1 VRRNFTNKEI
11 YLKVEFYRH
20 QLGEEELNGVKEV
33 LGSLFLTTGPK
44 TREFEQSFASY
55 LGVDGCLGVTS
66 WTMGN
71 FITLKALDIGPGDK
85 VLTTPLTY
93 VATANTILHTGAEPV
108 FADVDPVTGNL
119 DPEAVR
125 KALAVH
131 KDVKAMIVV
140 HLYGQMADMKA
151 LSELAKEFGVFL
163 IEDCAH
169 CVEGVRDG
177 VRPGQLSDAAA
188 FSFYATK
195 NMTCAEGGAIV
206 TNNQFLLERIR
217 PLRLHGVDTYAMDQR
232 KDGIYRH
239 WDMTELGYKCNMH
252 DLSAALLLP
261 QLARIEETR
270 KSRER
275 LCKRYDKL
283 LQGLDSIEIIPKIEG
298 STHAYHLYTIRVHPD
313 KRDRILTELSL
324 RDIGVGV
331 NFRVVHLMAYYV
343 ERFGFEEGIF
353 PVAERIG
360 ASTISL
366 PLYPALRE
374 KEQEYVV
381 ETIKSILSEIGN

>member
-1 VRRNFTNKEI
+1 M
-11 YLKVEFYRH
+11 KVEFYRH

-33 LGSLFLTTGPK
+33 LGSLFLTTGTK

-93 VATANTILHTGAEPV
+93 VATANTILHVGAEPV
-108 FADVDPVTGNL
+108 FADVDPITGNL
-119 DPEAVR
+119 DPETAR
-125 KALAVH
+125 KALVAN
-131 KDVKAMIVV
+131 KGVKAMIVV

-206 TNNQFLLERIR
+206 TNNQSLLERMR

-283 LQGLDSIEIIPKIEG
+283 LQGLDSIEIIPEIAG
-298 STHAYHLYTIRVHPD
+298 STHACHLYTIRVDPD
-313 KRDRILTELSL
+313 KRDRMLTELSL
-324 RDIGVGV
+324 RGVGVGV

-343 ERFGFEEGIF
+343 EHFGFEEGIF
-353 PVAERIG
+353 PMAERIG

>member
-1 VRRNFTNKEI
+1 M
-11 YLKVEFYRH
+11 KVEFYRH

-33 LGSLFLTTGPK
+33 LSSLFLTTGPK

-93 VATANTILHTGAEPV
+93 VATANTILHVGAEPV
-108 FADVDPVTGNL
+108 FADVDPITGNL
-119 DPEAVR
+119 DPEAAR
-125 KALAVH
+125 KALTAN
-131 KDVKAMIVV
+131 KGVKAMIVV

-177 VRPGQLSDAAA
+177 VRPGHLSDAAA

-206 TNNQFLLERIR
+206 TNNQSLLERIR

-283 LQGLDSIEIIPKIEG
+283 LQGLDSIEIIPEIAG
-298 STHAYHLYTIRVHPD
+298 STHACHLYTIRVDPD
-313 KRDRILTELSL
+313 KRDRMLTELSL
-324 RDIGVGV
+324 RGVGVGV

-353 PVAERIG
+353 PMAERIG

-374 KEQEYVV
+374 EEQEYVIG
-381 ETIKSILSEIGN
+381 TIKSILSEIGN

>member
-1 VRRNFTNKEI
+1 M
-11 YLKVEFYRH
+11 KVEFYRH

-44 TREFEQSFASY
+44 TREFEQSFAAY

-93 VATANTILHTGAEPV
+93 VATANTILHVGAEPV
-108 FADVDPVTGNL
+108 FADVDPITGNL
-119 DPEAVR
+119 DPEAAR
-125 KALAVH
+125 KALTAN
-131 KDVKAMIVV
+131 KGVKAMIVV

-206 TNNQFLLERIR
+206 TQNQSLLERMR

-239 WDMTELGYKCNMH
+239 WDMTELGYKCNMN

-283 LQGLDSIEIIPKIEG
+283 LQGLDSIEIIPEIAG
-298 STHAYHLYTIRVHPD
+298 STHACHLYTIRVDPG
-313 KRDRILTELSL
+313 KRDRMLTELSL
-324 RDIGVGV
+324 RGVGVGV

-353 PVAERIG
+353 PMAERIG
-360 ASTISL
+360 ASSISL

-374 KEQEYVV
+374 EEQEYVV
-381 ETIKSILSEIGN
+381 GTIKSILSEIGN

>member
-1 VRRNFTNKEI
+1 
-11 YLKVEFYRH
+11 LKVEFYRH

-33 LGSLFLTTGPK
+33 LDSLFLTTGPK

-93 VATANTILHTGAEPV
+93 VATANTILHVGAEPV
-108 FADVDPVTGNL
+108 FADVDPITGNL
-119 DPEAVR
+119 DPEAAR
-125 KALAVH
+125 KALAAN

-206 TNNQFLLERIR
+206 TNNQSLLERIR

-275 LCKRYDKL
+275 LCKRYDKFL
-283 LQGLDSIEIIPKIEG
+283 HGLDSIEIIPEVEG
-298 STHAYHLYTIRVHPD
+298 STHACHLYTIRVHPD
-313 KRDRILTELSL
+313 KRDRMLTELSL
-324 RDIGVGV
+324 RGVGVGV

-353 PVAERIG
+353 PMAERIG

-374 KEQEYVV
+374 EEQEYVV

>member
-1 VRRNFTNKEI
+1 M
-11 YLKVEFYRH
+11 KVEFYRH

-55 LGVDGCLGVTS
+55 LGVAGCLGVTS

-93 VATANTILHTGAEPV
+93 VATANTILHVGAEPV
-108 FADVDPVTGNL
+108 FADVDPITGNL
-119 DPEAVR
+119 DPETAR
-125 KALAVH
+125 KALVAN
-131 KDVKAMIVV
+131 KGVKAMIVV

-177 VRPGQLSDAAA
+177 VRPGQLSDAAV

-206 TNNQFLLERIR
+206 TQNQSLLERMR

-239 WDMTELGYKCNMH
+239 WDMTELGYKCNMN

-275 LCKRYDKL
+275 LCKHYDKL
-283 LQGLDSIEIIPKIEG
+283 LQGLDSIEIIPEIAG
-298 STHAYHLYTIRVHPD
+298 STHACHLYTIRVDPD
-313 KRDRILTELSL
+313 KRDRMLTELSL
-324 RDIGVGV
+324 RGVGVGV

-343 ERFGFEEGIF
+343 EHFGFEEGIF
-353 PVAERIG
+353 PMAERMG

-374 KEQEYVV
+374 EEQEYVV
-381 ETIKSILSEIGN
+381 GTIKSVLSEIGN

>member
-1 VRRNFTNKEI
+1 M
-11 YLKVEFYRH
+11 KVEFYRH

-44 TREFEQSFASY
+44 TREFEQSFAAY

-93 VATANTILHTGAEPV
+93 VATANTILHVGAEPV
-108 FADVDPVTGNL
+108 FADVDPITGNL
-119 DPEAVR
+119 DPEAAR
-125 KALAVH
+125 KALTAN
-131 KDVKAMIVV
+131 KGVKAMIVV

-206 TNNQFLLERIR
+206 TNNQSLLERIR

-283 LQGLDSIEIIPKIEG
+283 LQGLDSIEIIPEIAG
-298 STHAYHLYTIRVHPD
+298 STHACHLYTIRVDPG
-313 KRDRILTELSL
+313 KRDRMLTELSL
-324 RDIGVGV
+324 RGVGVGV

-353 PVAERIG
+353 PMAERIG

-374 KEQEYVV
+374 EEQEYVV
-381 ETIKSILSEIGN
+381 GTIKSILSEIGN

>member
-1 VRRNFTNKEI
+1 M
-11 YLKVEFYRH
+11 KVEFYRH
-20 QLGEEELNGVKEV
+20 QLGKEELNGVKEV

-55 LGVDGCLGVTS
+55 LGVAGCLGVTS

-93 VATANTILHTGAEPV
+93 VATANTILHVGAEPV
-108 FADVDPVTGNL
+108 FADVDPITGNL
-119 DPEAVR
+119 DPETAR
-125 KALAVH
+125 KALVAN
-131 KDVKAMIVV
+131 KGVKAMIVV

-206 TNNQFLLERIR
+206 TQNQSLLERMR

-239 WDMTELGYKCNMH
+239 WDMTELGYKCNMN

-275 LCKRYDKL
+275 LCKHYDKL
-283 LQGLDSIEIIPKIEG
+283 LQGLDSIEIIPEIAG
-298 STHAYHLYTIRVHPD
+298 STHACHLYTIRVDPD
-313 KRDRILTELSL
+313 KRDRMLTELSL
-324 RDIGVGV
+324 RGVGVGV

-343 ERFGFEEGIF
+343 EHFGFEEGIF
-353 PVAERIG
+353 PMAERIG

-374 KEQEYVV
+374 EEQEYVV
-381 ETIKSILSEIGN
+381 GTIKSILSEIGN

>member
-1 VRRNFTNKEI
+1 M
-11 YLKVEFYRH
+11 KVEFYRH

-33 LGSLFLTTGPK
+33 LSSLFLTTGPK

-93 VATANTILHTGAEPV
+93 VATANTILHVGAEPV
-108 FADVDPVTGNL
+108 FADVDPITGNL
-119 DPEAVR
+119 DPEAAR
-125 KALAVH
+125 KALTAN
-131 KDVKAMIVV
+131 KGVKAMIVV

-206 TNNQFLLERIR
+206 TNNQSLLERIR

-283 LQGLDSIEIIPKIEG
+283 LQGLDSIEIIPEIAG
-298 STHAYHLYTIRVHPD
+298 STHACHLYTIRVDPG
-313 KRDRILTELSL
+313 KRDRMLTELSL
-324 RDIGVGV
+324 RGVGVGV

-353 PVAERIG
+353 PMAERIG

-374 KEQEYVV
+374 EEQEYVV

>member
-1 VRRNFTNKEI
+1 M
-11 YLKVEFYRH
+11 KVEFYRH

-55 LGVDGCLGVTS
+55 LGVAGCLGVTS

-93 VATANTILHTGAEPV
+93 VATANTILHVGAEPV
-108 FADVDPVTGNL
+108 FADVDPITGNL
-119 DPEAVR
+119 DPETAR
-125 KALAVH
+125 KALVAN
-131 KDVKAMIVV
+131 KGVKAMIVV

-177 VRPGQLSDAAA
+177 VRPGQLSDAAV

-206 TNNQFLLERIR
+206 TQNQSLLERMR

-239 WDMTELGYKCNMH
+239 WDMTELGYKCNMN

-275 LCKRYDKL
+275 LCKHYDKL
-283 LQGLDSIEIIPKIEG
+283 LQGLDSIEIIPEIAG
-298 STHAYHLYTIRVHPD
+298 STHACHLYTIRVDPD
-313 KRDRILTELSL
+313 KRDRMLTELSL
-324 RDIGVGV
+324 RGVGVGV

-343 ERFGFEEGIF
+343 EHFGFEEGIF
-353 PVAERIG
+353 PMAERIG

-374 KEQEYVV
+374 EEQEYVV
-381 ETIKSILSEIGN
+381 GTIKSVLSEIGN

>member
-1 VRRNFTNKEI
+1 M
-11 YLKVEFYRH
+11 KVEFYRH

-33 LGSLFLTTGPK
+33 LSSLFLTTGPK

-93 VATANTILHTGAEPV
+93 VATANTILHVGAEPV
-108 FADVDPVTGNL
+108 FADVDPITGNL
-119 DPEAVR
+119 DPEAAR
-125 KALAVH
+125 KALTAN
-131 KDVKAMIVV
+131 KGVKAMIVV

-206 TNNQFLLERIR
+206 TNNQSLLERIR

-283 LQGLDSIEIIPKIEG
+283 LQGLDSIEIIPEIAG
-298 STHAYHLYTIRVHPD
+298 STHACHLYTIRVDPG
-313 KRDRILTELSL
+313 KRDRMLTELSL
-324 RDIGVGV
+324 RGVGVGV

-353 PVAERIG
+353 PMAERIG

-374 KEQEYVV
+374 EEQEYVV
-381 ETIKSILSEIGN
+381 GTIKSILSEIGN

>member
-1 VRRNFTNKEI
+1 M
-11 YLKVEFYRH
+11 KVEFYKH
-20 QLGEEELNGVKEV
+20 QLGEEELEGVEEV

-44 TREFEQSFASY
+44 TREFELKFASY
-55 LGVDGCLGVTS
+55 LGVNGCLGVTS

-93 VATANTILHTGAEPV
+93 VATANTILHAGAKPV

-119 DPEAVR
+119 DPRATR
-125 KALAVH
+125 KALAEN
-131 KDVKAMIVV
+131 KDIKALIVV

-151 LSELAKEFGVFL
+151 LSELAKEFGVYL

-177 VRPGQLSDAAA
+177 IRPGQLSDAAV

-206 TNNQFLLERIR
+206 TNNQSLLKRIR

-239 WDMTELGYKCNMH
+239 WNMTELGYKCNMH

-261 QLARIEETR
+261 QLARIEER
-270 KSRER
+270 RRSRER
-275 LCKRYDKL
+275 LCSATTSFSKGWVR
-283 LQGLDSIEIIPKIEG
+283 
-298 STHAYHLYTIRVHPD
+298 
-313 KRDRILTELSL
+313 L
-324 RDIGVGV
+324 RSSR
-331 NFRVVHLMAYYV
+331 NPR
-343 ERFGFEEGIF
+343 R
-353 PVAERIG
+353 
-360 ASTISL
+360 
-366 PLYPALRE
+366 
-374 KEQEYVV
+374 
-381 ETIKSILSEIGN
+381 

>member
-1 VRRNFTNKEI
+1 M
-11 YLKVEFYRH
+11 KVEFYRH

-44 TREFEQSFASY
+44 TREFEQSFAAY

-93 VATANTILHTGAEPV
+93 VATANTILHVGAEPV
-108 FADVDPVTGNL
+108 FADVDPITGNL
-119 DPEAVR
+119 DPEAAR
-125 KALAVH
+125 KALTAN
-131 KDVKAMIVV
+131 KGVKAMIVV

-188 FSFYATK
+188 FSFHATK

-206 TNNQFLLERIR
+206 TNNQSLLERIR

-283 LQGLDSIEIIPKIEG
+283 LQGLDSIEIIPEIEG
-298 STHAYHLYTIRVHPD
+298 STHACHLYTIRVDPG
-313 KRDRILTELSL
+313 KRDRMLTELSL
-324 RDIGVGV
+324 RGVGVGV

-353 PVAERIG
+353 PMAERIG

-374 KEQEYVV
+374 EEQEYVV
-381 ETIKSILSEIGN
+381 GTIKSILSEIGN

>member
-1 VRRNFTNKEI
+1 M
-11 YLKVEFYRH
+11 KVEFYRH

-33 LGSLFLTTGPK
+33 LSSLFLTTGPK

-93 VATANTILHTGAEPV
+93 VATANTILHVGAEPV
-108 FADVDPVTGNL
+108 FADVDPITGNL
-119 DPEAVR
+119 DPEAAR
-125 KALAVH
+125 KALTAN
-131 KDVKAMIVV
+131 KGVKAMIVV

-177 VRPGQLSDAAA
+177 VRPGHLSDAAA

-206 TNNQFLLERIR
+206 TNNQSLLERIR

-239 WDMTELGYKCNMH
+239 WEMTELGYKCNMH

-283 LQGLDSIEIIPKIEG
+283 LQGLDPIEIIPEIAG
-298 STHAYHLYTIRVHPD
+298 STHACHLYTIRVDPD
-313 KRDRILTELSL
+313 KRDRMLTELSL
-324 RDIGVGV
+324 RGVGVGV

-353 PVAERIG
+353 PMAERIG

-374 KEQEYVV
+374 EEQEYVIG
-381 ETIKSILSEIGN
+381 TIKSILSEIGN

>member
-1 VRRNFTNKEI
+1 M
-11 YLKVEFYRH
+11 KVEFYRH

-33 LGSLFLTTGPK
+33 LSSLFLTTGPK

-93 VATANTILHTGAEPV
+93 VATANTILHVGAEPV
-108 FADVDPVTGNL
+108 FADVDPITGNL
-119 DPEAVR
+119 DPEAAR
-125 KALAVH
+125 KALTAN
-131 KDVKAMIVV
+131 KGVKAMIVV

-206 TNNQFLLERIR
+206 TNNQSLLERIR

-239 WDMTELGYKCNMH
+239 WEMTELGYKCNMH

-283 LQGLDSIEIIPKIEG
+283 LQGLDSIEIIPEIAG
-298 STHAYHLYTIRVHPD
+298 STHACHLYTIRVDPD
-313 KRDRILTELSL
+313 KRDRMLTELSL
-324 RDIGVGV
+324 RGVGVGV

-353 PVAERIG
+353 PMAERIG

-374 KEQEYVV
+374 EEQEYVV
-381 ETIKSILSEIGN
+381 GTIKSILSEIGN

>member
-1 VRRNFTNKEI
+1 M
-11 YLKVEFYRH
+11 KVEFYRH

-33 LGSLFLTTGPK
+33 LSSLFLTTGPK

-93 VATANTILHTGAEPV
+93 VATANTILHVGAEPV
-108 FADVDPVTGNL
+108 FADVDPITGNL
-119 DPEAVR
+119 DPEAAR
-125 KALAVH
+125 KALTAN
-131 KDVKAMIVV
+131 KGVKAMIVV

-206 TNNQFLLERIR
+206 TNNQSLLERIR

-283 LQGLDSIEIIPKIEG
+283 LQGLDSIEIIPEIAG
-298 STHAYHLYTIRVHPD
+298 STHACHLYTIRVDPD
-313 KRDRILTELSL
+313 KRDRMLTELSL
-324 RDIGVGV
+324 RGVGVGV

-353 PVAERIG
+353 PMAERIG

-374 KEQEYVV
+374 EEQEYVV

>member
-1 VRRNFTNKEI
+1 M
-11 YLKVEFYRH
+11 KVEFYKH

-44 TREFEQSFASY
+44 TQEFEQRFASF
-55 LGVDGCLGVTS
+55 LGVKACLGVTS

-93 VATANTILHTGAEPV
+93 VATANTIIHAGAEPV

-119 DPEAVR
+119 DPEAAR
-125 KALAVH
+125 KALAEN
-131 KDVKAMIVV
+131 KNVKAMIVV
-140 HLYGQMADMKA
+140 HLYGQMADMNA

-177 VRPGQLSDAAA
+177 IRPGQVSDAAV

-195 NMTCAEGGAIV
+195 NLTCGEGGAIV
-206 TNNQFLLERIR
+206 TNNPSLLERIR

-239 WDMTELGYKCNMH
+239 WDMTELGYKCNMN

-270 KSRER
+270 KIRER
-275 LCKRYDKL
+275 ICYRYDKL
-283 LQGLDSIEIIPKIEG
+283 LRGQGLGSIEIIPEIAG
-298 STHAYHLYTIRVHPD
+298 STHACHLYTIRVDPD
-313 KRDRILTELSL
+313 KRDRMLTELSL
-324 RDIGVGV
+324 RGVGVGV

-343 ERFGFEEGIF
+343 EHFGFKEGIF
-353 PVAERIG
+353 PFAERIG

-366 PLYPALRE
+366 PLYPALRKE
-374 KEQEYVV
+374 EQEYAVDS
-381 ETIKSILSEIGN
+381 IKSILSELGN

>member
-1 VRRNFTNKEI
+1 
-11 YLKVEFYRH
+11 LKVEFYRH

-44 TREFEQSFASY
+44 TREFEQSFAAY

-93 VATANTILHTGAEPV
+93 VATANTILHVGAEPV
-108 FADVDPVTGNL
+108 FADVDPITGNL
-119 DPEAVR
+119 DPEAAR
-125 KALAVH
+125 KALTAN
-131 KDVKAMIVV
+131 KGVKAMIVV

-206 TNNQFLLERIR
+206 TNNQSLLERIR

-283 LQGLDSIEIIPKIEG
+283 LQGLDSIEIIPEIEG
-298 STHAYHLYTIRVHPD
+298 STHACHLYTIRVDPG
-313 KRDRILTELSL
+313 KRDRMLTELSL
-324 RDIGVGV
+324 RGVGVGV

-353 PVAERIG
+353 PMAERIG

-374 KEQEYVV
+374 EEQEYVV
-381 ETIKSILSEIGN
+381 GTIKSILSEIGN

>member
-1 VRRNFTNKEI
+1 M
-11 YLKVEFYRH
+11 KVEFYRH

-33 LGSLFLTTGPK
+33 LSSLFLTTGPK

-93 VATANTILHTGAEPV
+93 VATANTILHVGAEPV
-108 FADVDPVTGNL
+108 FADVDPITGNL
-119 DPEAVR
+119 DPEAAR
-125 KALAVH
+125 KALTAN
-131 KDVKAMIVV
+131 KGVKAMIVV

-177 VRPGQLSDAAA
+177 VRPGHLSDAAA

-206 TNNQFLLERIR
+206 TNNQSLLERIR

-239 WDMTELGYKCNMH
+239 WEMTELGYKCNMH

-283 LQGLDSIEIIPKIEG
+283 LQGLDSIEIIPEIAG
-298 STHAYHLYTIRVHPD
+298 STHACHLYTIRVDPD
-313 KRDRILTELSL
+313 KRDRMLTELSL
-324 RDIGVGV
+324 RGVGVGV

-353 PVAERIG
+353 PMAERIG

-374 KEQEYVV
+374 EEQEYVV

>member
-1 VRRNFTNKEI
+1 M
-11 YLKVEFYRH
+11 KVEFYRH

-93 VATANTILHTGAEPV
+93 VATANTILHVGAKPV
-108 FADVDPVTGNL
+108 FADVDPITGNL
-119 DPEAVR
+119 DPEAAR
-125 KALAVH
+125 KALAAN

-206 TNNQFLLERIR
+206 TNNQSLLERIR

-283 LQGLDSIEIIPKIEG
+283 LQGLDSIEIIPKIAG
-298 STHAYHLYTIRVHPD
+298 SAHACHLYTIRVDPD
-313 KRDRILTELSL
+313 KRDRMLTELSL
-324 RDIGVGV
+324 RGVGVGV

-353 PVAERIG
+353 PMAERIG

-374 KEQEYVV
+374 EEQEYVV

>member
-1 VRRNFTNKEI
+1 M
-11 YLKVEFYRH
+11 KVEFYRH

-55 LGVDGCLGVTS
+55 LGVAGCLGVTS

-93 VATANTILHTGAEPV
+93 VATANTILHVGAEPV
-108 FADVDPVTGNL
+108 FADVDPITGNL
-119 DPEAVR
+119 DPETAR
-125 KALAVH
+125 KALVAN
-131 KDVKAMIVV
+131 KGVKAMIVV

-206 TNNQFLLERIR
+206 TQNQSLLERMR

-239 WDMTELGYKCNMH
+239 WDMTELGYKCNMN

-275 LCKRYDKL
+275 LCKHYDKL
-283 LQGLDSIEIIPKIEG
+283 LQGLDSIEIIPEIAG
-298 STHAYHLYTIRVHPD
+298 STHACHLYTIRVDPD
-313 KRDRILTELSL
+313 KRDRMLTELSL
-324 RDIGVGV
+324 RGVGVGV

-343 ERFGFEEGIF
+343 EHFGFEEGIF
-353 PVAERIG
+353 PMAERIG

-374 KEQEYVV
+374 EEQEYVV
-381 ETIKSILSEIGN
+381 GTIKSILS

>member
-1 VRRNFTNKEI
+1 M

-33 LGSLFLTTGPK
+33 LSSLFLTTGPK

-93 VATANTILHTGAEPV
+93 VATANTILHVGAEPV
-108 FADVDPVTGNL
+108 FADVDPITGNL
-119 DPEAVR
+119 DPEAAR
-125 KALAVH
+125 KALTAN
-131 KDVKAMIVV
+131 KGVKAMIVV

-177 VRPGQLSDAAA
+177 VRPGHLSDAAA

-206 TNNQFLLERIR
+206 TNNQSLLERIR

-283 LQGLDSIEIIPKIEG
+283 LQGLDSIEIIPEIAG
-298 STHAYHLYTIRVHPD
+298 STHACHLYTIRVDPD
-313 KRDRILTELSL
+313 KRDRMLTELSL
-324 RDIGVGV
+324 RGVGVGV

-353 PVAERIG
+353 PMAERIG

-374 KEQEYVV
+374 EEQEYVV

>member
-1 VRRNFTNKEI
+1 
-11 YLKVEFYRH
+11 LKVEFYRH

-44 TREFEQSFASY
+44 TREFEQNFASY
-55 LGVDGCLGVTS
+55 LGVGGCLGVTS

-93 VATANTILHTGAEPV
+93 VATANTILHAGAEPI

-119 DPEAVR
+119 DPQAAR
-125 KALAVH
+125 KALAEN

-140 HLYGQMADMKA
+140 HLYGQMADMNA

-177 VRPGQLSDAAA
+177 IRPGQLSDAAV

-206 TNNQFLLERIR
+206 TNNQPLLERIR

-232 KDGIYRH
+232 KGGIYRH

-270 KSRER
+270 KRRER
-275 LCKRYDKL
+275 RCRRYDEL
-283 LQGLDSIEIIPKIEG
+283 LQGLDSIEIIPKVEG
-298 STHAYHLYTIRVHPD
+298 STHACHLYTIRVHPD
-313 KRDRILTELSL
+313 KRDQILTELSL
-324 RDIGVGV
+324 RGVGVGV
-331 NFRVVHLMAYYV
+331 NFRVVHLMKYYV
-343 ERFGFEEGIF
+343 ERFGFEEGVL
-353 PVAERIG
+353 PLAERIG

-374 KEQEYVV
+374 EEQEYVV

>member
-1 VRRNFTNKEI
+1 M
-11 YLKVEFYRH
+11 KVEFYRH

-44 TREFEQSFASY
+44 TREFEQNFASY

-93 VATANTILHTGAEPV
+93 VATANTILHVGAEPV

-119 DPEAVR
+119 DPEAAR
-125 KALAVH
+125 KALAEN
-131 KDVKAMIVV
+131 KDVKAVIVV

-169 CVEGVRDG
+169 CVEGERDG
-177 VRPGQLSDAAA
+177 IRPGQLSDAAA

-206 TNNQFLLERIR
+206 TNNQSLLERIR

-275 LCKRYDKL
+275 LCKRYDQL
-283 LQGLDSIEIIPKIEG
+283 LQGLNSIEIIPEIAG
-298 STHAYHLYTIRVHPD
+298 STHACHLYTIRVDPD
-313 KRDRILTELSL
+313 KRDRMLTELSL
-324 RDIGVGV
+324 RGVGVGV

-353 PVAERIG
+353 PLAERIG

-374 KEQEYVV
+374 EEQEYVV

>member
-1 VRRNFTNKEI
+1 M
-11 YLKVEFYRH
+11 KVEFYRH

-33 LGSLFLTTGPK
+33 LSSLFLTTGPK

-93 VATANTILHTGAEPV
+93 VATANTILHVGAEPV
-108 FADVDPVTGNL
+108 FADVDPITGNL
-119 DPEAVR
+119 DPEAAR
-125 KALAVH
+125 KALTAN
-131 KDVKAMIVV
+131 KGVKAMIVV

-206 TNNQFLLERIR
+206 TNNQSLLERIR

-283 LQGLDSIEIIPKIEG
+283 LQGLDSIEIIPEIAG
-298 STHAYHLYTIRVHPD
+298 STHACHLYTIRVDPD
-313 KRDRILTELSL
+313 KRDRMLTELSL
-324 RDIGVGV
+324 RGVGVGV

-353 PVAERIG
+353 PMAERIG

-374 KEQEYVV
+374 EEQEYVV
-381 ETIKSILSEIGN
+381 GTIKSILSEIGN